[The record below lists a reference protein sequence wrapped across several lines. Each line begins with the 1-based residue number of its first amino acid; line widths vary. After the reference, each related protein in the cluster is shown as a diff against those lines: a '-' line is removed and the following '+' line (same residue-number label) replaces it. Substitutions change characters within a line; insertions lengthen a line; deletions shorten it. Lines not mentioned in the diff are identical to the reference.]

1 MAMQTTEP
9 RHQLTGDWTIAGV
22 VTQVDTLTDSLQ
34 KLASEQHTDLHVDC
48 ASINSID
55 MSGLQLLHVWLQC
68 AKMRGIKTRL
78 INLPEDM
85 QKAIHNLGLHQA
97 FSDSYPDAA

>member
-1 MAMQTTEP
+1 MTTQTQEP

-34 KLASEQHTDLHVDC
+34 KLAVDQHKHLHVDC

-68 AKMRGIKTRL
+68 AKMRGIKTKL
-78 INLPEDM
+78 VNLPEGM
-85 QKAIHNLGLHQA
+85 QKAIQNLGLHQA
-97 FSDSYPDAA
+97 FSDSYPDVA